1 MEQEGNQHTRRSAMT
16 RRRFIGTAAA
26 ALGAMVPVRLSS
38 FGGRYRRIKDVQL
51 GAISYSFRAL
61 PGSAEEILGY
71 LVDLGLNTV
80 ELMGDPIERYAGA
93 PEPPRRPRP
102 FGQQLT
108 EDERAAFREAMTN
121 YAEEARAWRLSAP
134 MERFD
139 ALRKMYNDA
148 GVTIDIAKLGNP
160 NWSDEE
166 IDYAFN
172 AAKRLG
178 ARGISLEISN
188 EAGQRMGPFASKHK
202 LLVGMHNHTQ
212 VGEEGFSFDVPLS
225 YSPYNALNL
234 DVGHYVAG
242 TSQSPIPIIQKYA
255 DRISH
260 LHLKDRKTNDG
271 PNVPWGTG
279 DTPLVD
285 ILRLLQ
291 KEQYPIT
298 AMIELE
304 YEVPENSDVMTEMAK
319 CVAFCKEALS

>member
-1 MEQEGNQHTRRSAMT
+1 MEQDTDYRHARPSAMT
-16 RRRFIGTAAA
+16 RRQFIGTTAAA
-26 ALGAMVPVRLSS
+26 TMGALVPARLLP
-38 FGGRYRRIKDVQL
+38 GRYVRKREVQV

-61 PGSAEEILGY
+61 PGSAEDILGY
-71 LVDLGLNTV
+71 LVDLGLTTV

-93 PEPPRRPRP
+93 PAPPPWPGR
-102 FGQQLT
+102 QAT
-108 EDERAAFREAMTN
+108 DEERAAFQEARAA
-121 YAEEARAWRLSAP
+121 YAEEARAWRLAAP

-139 ALRKMYNDA
+139 ALRKLYNDA

-166 IDYAFN
+166 IDYAFQV
-172 AAKRLG
+172 ARRLG
-178 ARGISLEISN
+178 ARGISLEISD
-188 EAGQRMGPFASKHK
+188 EAAQRMGPFADEHQ

-242 TSQSPIPIIQKYA
+242 TSQSPIPIIKQYA

-260 LHLKDRKTNDG
+260 LHLKDRKVNNGD
-271 PNVPWGTG
+271 NVSWGAG

-291 KEQYPIT
+291 EEQYPIT

-304 YEVPENSDVMTEMAK
+304 YDIPEGSDVMTEMAK
-319 CVAFCKEALS
+319 CVAFCREALS